1 MNAKERQKLIDY
13 IVMNIKN
20 KVQQDHDL
28 NRSVSEIM
36 REGNKLYQDMKSFC
50 AIKKI
55 IGTEFDQI
63 WKESG
68 WIHYM
73 QSKTI

>member
-1 MNAKERQKLIDY
+1 MNAKERQKLIEY
-13 IVMNIKN
+13 IVMSIKN

-28 NRSVSEIM
+28 NRSTSEIM
-36 REGNKLYQDMKSFC
+36 REGIKLYQETKSFC

-55 IGTEFDQI
+55 TGTEFEQI
-63 WKESG
+63 WKEAG

-73 QSKTI
+73 QSRTI